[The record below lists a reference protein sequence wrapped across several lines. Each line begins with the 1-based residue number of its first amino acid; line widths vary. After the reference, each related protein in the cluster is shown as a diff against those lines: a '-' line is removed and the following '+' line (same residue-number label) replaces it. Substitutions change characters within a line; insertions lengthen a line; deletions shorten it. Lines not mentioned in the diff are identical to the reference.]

1 MRKINIDEI
10 SVMPKKLRSV
20 IASLNTRIE
29 NNISIN
35 TEEDFELEPLDPLH
49 LKFINDI
56 EFIVGYGKGYWAGVD
71 EEFTLIRL
79 KDTRKYYW
87 VYTDYSYVKVYTES
101 KETVEKV
108 LFSMSVEQQ
117 KRYFVEML
125 TKFKQESILR
135 GDIELFCGEIWSEI
149 AKVNKE
155 IRNEF
160 QCEMSKVK
168 KKLKEEHLQQAFN
181 YFKTTKGLVKLEV
194 GSGKLVAEF
203 PENIRFEIKEV
214 E

>member
-20 IASLNTRIE
+20 IHSLNTRTE
-29 NNISIN
+29 NNISMN
-35 TEEDFELEPLDPLH
+35 TEGDFELDPLH
-49 LKFINDI
+49 LRFINDI
-56 EFIVGYGKGYWAGVD
+56 EFIVGYGRGYWAGVD

-79 KDTRKYYW
+79 KDNCKYYW
-87 VYTDYSYVKVYTES
+87 VYTDYSYVKVYAES

-160 QCEMSKVK
+160 QREMLKVK
-168 KKLKEEHLQQAFN
+168 KKIKEDHLQQAFN
-181 YFKTTKGLVKLEV
+181 YFKTTQGLVKLEIE
-194 GSGKLVAEF
+194 SGKLVAEF
-203 PENIRFEIKEV
+203 PENIRFEIKEA

>member
-10 SVMPKKLRSV
+10 SVMPKELRSV
-20 IASLNTRIE
+20 IDSFNTRTE
-29 NNISIN
+29 NNIRMS
-35 TEEDFELEPLDPLH
+35 TEEDFELDPLDPLH

-56 EFIVGYGKGYWAGVD
+56 EFIVGYGRGYWIGVD
-71 EEFTLIRL
+71 EEFTLIRI

-87 VYTDYSYVKVYTES
+87 VYTDYSYVKVYAES
-101 KETVEKV
+101 KEAVEKV
-108 LFSMSVEQQ
+108 LLDMSVEQQ
-117 KRYFVEML
+117 KRYFVEMI

-149 AKVNKE
+149 AKVNRE

-160 QCEMSKVK
+160 QREISKVK

-181 YFKTTKGLVKLEV
+181 YFKTTEGLVKLEV
-194 GSGKLVAEF
+194 ESGRLVAEF

>member
-1 MRKINIDEI
+1 MRKINIDKI

-20 IASLNTRIE
+20 IDSLNTRTE
-29 NNISIN
+29 NNIRMS
-35 TEEDFELEPLDPLH
+35 TEEDFELDPLH
-49 LKFINDI
+49 LRFINDI
-56 EFIVGYGKGYWAGVD
+56 EFIVGYGRGYWAGVD
-71 EEFTLIRL
+71 EEFTLIRI

-87 VYTDYSYVKVYTES
+87 VYTDYSYVKVYAES
-101 KETVEKV
+101 KEAVEKV
-108 LFSMSVEQQ
+108 LLDMSVEQQ
-117 KRYFVEML
+117 KRYFVEMI

-160 QCEMSKVK
+160 QREISKVK

-181 YFKTTKGLVKLEV
+181 YFKTTEGLVKLEV
-194 GSGKLVAEF
+194 ESGRLVAEF